1 VEKVDQTTD
10 SSGLGASMRV
20 ELGMLLRQERLK
32 QQKEI
37 SDVAKRLILSP
48 SQVLN
53 LEAGAMDSFHHER
66 RYVHALKGYLFYLGL
81 SSDLVINDKLQ
92 QLESASLQSV
102 ASSASGVARLY
113 KAGHGPAPIDLHKDK
128 KRSYR
133 IVKLFA
139 AIVVLLLVAS
149 LASEYFNNAED
160 SEVGQLFAPN
170 SEKVVVLDTVISPP
184 ARGPA
189 TDSLSQAAPSPI
201 PSLVLSNTSTTQGTK
216 TSEAIATPAN
226 TVVTAPEVSLPLA
239 ETTAGPAAS
248 SPGVP
253 AAQPT
258 AGSAADPFANLK
270 TSMLRI
276 AFVGECWAS
285 LITTDGSRTER
296 IFQAGQSIDVELDR
310 VTSLT
315 IGNSSQAKLQ
325 VGTKPLDLTKSGAL
339 TGNVA
344 RLNQAI
350 LQKLVKQ

>member
-113 KAGHGPAPIDLHKDK
+113 KAGYGPAPIDLHKDK

-216 TSEAIATPAN
+216 TSEAIATPA
-226 TVVTAPEVSLPLA
+226 PEVSLPLA

-325 VGTKPLDLTKSGAL
+325 VDTKPLDLTKSGAL